1 MSRIGK
7 LFEQLELGVR
17 REHAIL
23 GLKTVAWRDLDDRDS
38 LRRCERHGPRIVA
51 RMQRPKG
58 NDVRRA
64 TFDGP
69 AELAAYFRNGR
80 LETIPAGRERRQ
92 ALLVHIAGGFAP
104 DRAYGE
110 DEVNRILQSVHADHA
125 TLRRYLVDAGLLRR
139 ERGVY
144 RRA

>member
-1 MSRIGK
+1 
-7 LFEQLELGVR
+7 
-17 REHAIL
+17 
-23 GLKTVAWRDLDDRDS
+23 
-38 LRRCERHGPRIVA
+38 
-51 RMQRPKG
+51 MQRPKG

-64 TFDGP
+64 SFDGP
-69 AELAAYFRNGR
+69 PELAAFFRNGR

-92 ALLVHIAGGFAP
+92 ALLEYIVTGFAP
-104 DRAYGE
+104 DREYSE
-110 DEVNRILQSVHADHA
+110 DEVNRILQNVHSDHA

>member
-1 MSRIGK
+1 VIGT
-7 LFEQLELGVR
+7 
-17 REHAIL
+17 A
-23 GLKTVAWRDLDDRDS
+23 
-38 LRRCERHGPRIVA
+38 RIVA

-64 TFDGP
+64 AFDGP
-69 AELAAYFRNGR
+69 PELAAYFRNGR

-92 ALLVHIAGGFAP
+92 ALLEHVVAGFAS
-104 DRAYGE
+104 DREYSE
-110 DEVNRILQSVHADHA
+110 DEVNRILQNVHSDHA

>member
-1 MSRIGK
+1 
-7 LFEQLELGVR
+7 
-17 REHAIL
+17 
-23 GLKTVAWRDLDDRDS
+23 
-38 LRRCERHGPRIVA
+38 
-51 RMQRPKG
+51 MQRPKG

-64 TFDGP
+64 AFDGP
-69 AELAAYFRNGR
+69 PELAAFFRNGR

-92 ALLVHIAGGFAP
+92 AVLAHLAGRFASG
-104 DRAYGE
+104 REYRE
-110 DEVNRILQSVHADHA
+110 EEVNQILQDVHSDHA

>member
-1 MSRIGK
+1 MAMRS
-7 LFEQLELGVR
+7 
-17 REHAIL
+17 
-23 GLKTVAWRDLDDRDS
+23 GLASGTS
-38 LRRCERHGPRIVA
+38 RIVA

-69 AELAAYFRNGR
+69 PELAAFFRNGR
-80 LETIPAGRERRQ
+80 LETIPAARDRRQ
-92 ALLVHIAGGFAP
+92 AVLAHLAERFEPG
-104 DRAYGE
+104 REYGE
-110 DEVNRILQSVHADHA
+110 DEVNRILQGVHADHA
-125 TLRRYLVDAGLLRR
+125 TLRRYLIDAGLLRR

>member
-1 MSRIGK
+1 VPGIGK
-7 LFEQLELGVR
+7 LLEQLDLHLG
-17 REHAIL
+17 REDAIL
-23 GLKTVAWRDLDDRDS
+23 GLKTVARRDLDDAYALRS
-38 LRRCERHGPRIVA
+38 LRHGARIVA

-64 TFDGP
+64 AFDGP
-69 AELAAYFRNGR
+69 PELAAFFRDGR

-92 ALLVHIAGGFAP
+92 ALLVHVASVFAP
-104 DRAYGE
+104 DREYSE
-110 DEVNRILQSVHADHA
+110 DEVNRILQNVHSDHA